1 MSASALSIRDS
12 RLGRIW
18 AIALNT
24 FREAARIRVL
34 YGIVVLVIGV
44 NVLALGLGQMS
55 FREEARVARDV
66 GLASISLFGS
76 LTAIFLGVFLL
87 YTEVQRRTI
96 HAIVSKPIERWEFVI
111 GKYAGMAL
119 VLTVLVGLFSVA
131 MIVMV
136 TVQGVG
142 VTGPVIQ
149 AIVLAWVEV
158 LTVAAV
164 AIFFSS
170 FSTPFLSGIF
180 ALSIWGIGRVTPDIE
195 ASTAA
200 ASTWIRWTSRV
211 ALEIVPD
218 IHLFSPSGRVIDGAT
233 ASVHA
238 ELVSWGYV
246 GTASL
251 HGLGWIVGLLAI
263 ACVLFHR
270 RDFV

>member
-1 MSASALSIRDS
+1 MSE

-34 YGIVVLVIGV
+34 YGIVVLVVGA
-44 NVLALGLGQMS
+44 NLLALVLGEMS
-55 FREEARVARDV
+55 IHEEQRVARDI
-66 GLASISLFGS
+66 GLAGISLFGS

-96 HAIVSKPIERWEFVI
+96 HAIVSKPIERWEFVV

-119 VLTVLVGLFSVA
+119 VLTILVLLFAAA
-131 MIVMV
+131 MAIML
-136 TVQGVG
+136 TAQGVG
-142 VTGPVIQ
+142 ISGAVVR
-149 AIVLAWVEV
+149 ALVLAWVEV
-158 LTVAAV
+158 LTVAAI

-180 ALSIWGIGRVTPDIE
+180 ALAMWAIGRVTPDIE
-195 ASTAA
+195 AAIATGSM
-200 ASTWIRWTSRV
+200 WIRWTARV

-218 IHLFSPSGRVIDGAT
+218 IHLFSPSGRIIDGAHV
-233 ASVHA
+233 SVNGDF
-238 ELVSWGYV
+238 VTWGYV
-246 GTASL
+246 GLASL
-251 HGLGWIVGLLAI
+251 HGLGWIVGLLAL

-270 RDFV
+270 RDFA